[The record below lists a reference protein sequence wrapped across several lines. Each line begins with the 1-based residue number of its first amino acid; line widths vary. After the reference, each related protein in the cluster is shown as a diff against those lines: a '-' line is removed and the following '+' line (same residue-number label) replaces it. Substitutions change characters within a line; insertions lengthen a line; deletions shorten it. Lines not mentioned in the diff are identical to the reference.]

1 MTVEDKKGGLVN
13 EDGKDPFPVG
23 MRVLAVDDDASCLKV
38 LEGML
43 RKCRYQVTATSE
55 ATAALKML
63 RDKRNKFDLVISDVN
78 MPDMDGFKL
87 LELVGLEMDLPVI
100 MLSGHGDT
108 ELVMKGITHGACDYL
123 LKPARM
129 EELKNIWQHIVRRK
143 KFEPKERSKVASVVK
158 SLDGSGSGEHGT
170 VSTGNVNPNGKPN
183 KRRKDQTEDE
193 EEDSEDNGNE
203 NDDQSTQK
211 KPRVVWSVDLH
222 RKFVAAV
229 NQLGFE
235 KAVPKKIL
243 ELMNVEGITREN
255 VASHLQKYRLYLK
268 RTSSNGASQSAFGDF
283 HALAGSGRLSSTSLS
298 SYTAGG
304 MLGRL
309 STPTSLGFRG
319 ITSSGVY
326 RTNHI
331 QKLSGSVNAV
341 GARTANPFQG
351 IPTCLEINQL
361 QHGNVKAHV
370 GEINIDTT
378 NASVATNLSDNR
390 AVTGVSNNSLFAP
403 RSNQVVMQGNQAQT
417 QDIVGHVS
425 GLSFVDKCRSN
436 DMWHASMQL
445 SSFPSSNPPP
455 LMGTMNLDQRS
466 MGSSSA
472 SMQFHEGRIDFSST
486 GAMGGTMDEYR
497 SDIQCESG
505 LVNTLQNVN
514 FGQVQRWEEQSQ
526 NYKQNISQNSA
537 MNCLVP
543 ASGSAGSVNHMMGQT
558 NAHCSPNAE
567 VSLPSLLNSGARS
580 AVCHAEVDLSSMDS
594 IITSGENNPF
604 EQTKVQD
611 CIFEASYES
620 LDELMNAI
628 KREHNGTPLMDAD
641 LGFDP
646 YTLGSCI

>member
-1 MTVEDKKGGLVN
+1 MTVEDKKSGVLN

-43 RKCRYQVTATSE
+43 RKCRYQVTTTSE
-55 ATAALKML
+55 ATVALKML
-63 RDKRNKFDLVISDVN
+63 RDKRNRFDLVISDVN

-129 EELKNIWQHIVRRK
+129 EELKNIWQHVVRRK
-143 KFEPKERSKVASVVK
+143 NIEPKERSKFANVVK
-158 SLDGSGSGEHGT
+158 PLDGSGAGEQGPA
-170 VSTGNVNPNGKPN
+170 STCNVDPNGKPN
-183 KRRKDQTEDE
+183 KKRKDLTDDE
-193 EEDSEDNGNE
+193 EEDSEENGHE
-203 NDDQSTQK
+203 IDDQSNQK

-222 RKFVAAV
+222 RKFVSAV
-229 NQLGFE
+229 EQLGYD

-243 ELMNVEGITREN
+243 DLMNVEGITREN

-268 RTSSNGASQSAFGDF
+268 RLNTNGASQAAFGDF

-298 SYTAGG
+298 SYAAGG

-319 ITSSGVY
+319 ITSSAAY

-331 QKLSGSVNAV
+331 QKFSSSVNAV

-351 IPTCLEINQL
+351 IPTCLELNQL
-361 QHGNVKAHV
+361 QQGNVKTPV
-370 GEINIDTT
+370 GEFNIDTT
-378 NASVATNLSDNR
+378 NASVATNLSDTR
-390 AVTGVSNNSLFAP
+390 AVTGVSSNSLYVP
-403 RSNQVVMQGNQAQT
+403 RSNQAFLRGNQAQT
-417 QDIVGHVS
+417 QDIGGFVS
-425 GLSFVDKCRSN
+425 GPSFVDKCRSN
-436 DMWHASMQL
+436 DMWHASMQS
-445 SSFPSSNPPP
+445 SSFPSSNPLP
-455 LMGTMNLDQRS
+455 LTGTMNLDQRS
-466 MGSSSA
+466 MGSSLATS
-472 SMQFHEGRIDFSST
+472 QLHEGRIDFLST
-486 GAMGGTMDEYR
+486 GAVAGTMDEYR
-497 SDIQCESG
+497 SDIQCEAG
-505 LVNTLQNVN
+505 LVNTVQIVN
-514 FGQVQRWEEQSQ
+514 FGQAQRWEEQSQ
-526 NYKQNISQNSA
+526 NYKQNPSQNSA

-543 ASGSAGSVNHMMGQT
+543 ASGSSGSISHIMGQT

-567 VSLPSLLNSGARS
+567 VSLSSLLNSGARS
-580 AVCHAEVDLSSMDS
+580 AVCHAEVDISSMDS
-594 IITSGENNPF
+594 IITSGDNNPF

-628 KREHNGTPLMDAD
+628 KRDHNGTPLMDAD

-646 YTLGSCI
+646 YPLGSCI

>member
-1 MTVEDKKGGLVN
+1 MAVEDKKSGSAN

-43 RKCRYQVTATSE
+43 RKCRYQVTTTNE
-55 ATAALKML
+55 AIVALKML

-143 KFEPKERSKVASVVK
+143 KLEPKERSKFANVVK
-158 SLDGSGSGEHGT
+158 SSDGSGAGEHGP
-170 VSTGNVNPNGKPN
+170 VSPSNVDPNGKPN
-183 KRRKDQTEDE
+183 KKRKDQIEDK
-193 EEDSEDNGNE
+193 EEDSEENGHE

-222 RKFVAAV
+222 RKFVSAV
-229 NQLGFE
+229 KQLGYE

-243 ELMNVEGITREN
+243 DLMNVEGITREN

-268 RTSSNGASQSAFGDF
+268 KFSNNGASQATFGDF

-298 SYTAGG
+298 SYHAGG

-309 STPTSLGFRG
+309 STPASLGLRG

-326 RTNHI
+326 RTDHM
-331 QKLSGSVNAV
+331 QKFSSSVNAV
-341 GARTANPFQG
+341 GARTDNPFQRT
-351 IPTCLEINQL
+351 PTCLELNQM
-361 QHGNVKAHV
+361 QQANVKAHV
-370 GEINIDTT
+370 GEFNIERT
-378 NASVATNLSDNR
+378 NASVATNLSDTQ
-390 AVTGVSNNSLFAP
+390 AVTGVSSNSLYAP
-403 RSNQVVMQGNQAQT
+403 RSIQVFLQGNQVQT
-417 QDIVGHVS
+417 QDIGDFVS
-425 GLSFVDKCRSN
+425 GPSFVDKSRSN
-436 DMWHASMQL
+436 DTWHASMQL

-455 LMGTMNLDQRS
+455 LTGTMNLDQRS
-466 MGSSSA
+466 MGTLSA
-472 SMQFHEGRIDFSST
+472 SPQFREGRIDFSST
-486 GAMGGTMDEYR
+486 GTMPGIMDEYR
-497 SDIQCESG
+497 GDIQCDVG
-505 LVNTLQNVN
+505 LVNTVQNVN

-526 NYKQNISQNSA
+526 NYKQSLSRNSGV
-537 MNCLVP
+537 NCLVP
-543 ASGSAGSVNHMMGQT
+543 ASGSAGSVSHIMGQT
-558 NAHCSPNAE
+558 NAHCGPNAE
-567 VSLPSLLNSGARS
+567 VSLPSLLNSGAPS
-580 AVCHAEVDLSSMDS
+580 AVCHAEVDISSVDS
-594 IITSGENNPF
+594 IITCGENNPF

-628 KREHNGTPLMDAD
+628 KREHNGMPLIGAD
-641 LGFDP
+641 FGFDP
-646 YTLGSCI
+646 YPLGSCI